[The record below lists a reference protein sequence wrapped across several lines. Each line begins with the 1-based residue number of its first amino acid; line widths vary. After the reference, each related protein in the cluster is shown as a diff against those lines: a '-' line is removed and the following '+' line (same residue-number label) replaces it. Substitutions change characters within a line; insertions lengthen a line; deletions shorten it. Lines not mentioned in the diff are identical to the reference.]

1 MDELHTITE
10 NIALSMGAA
19 WASGINV
26 YAAIFVLGFLGANG
40 QITLPAALQVL
51 AHPLV
56 ITAAGI
62 MYVVEFFADKMP
74 GVDTGWDVLHTFIR
88 IPAGA
93 VLAAG
98 VFGMDSGLSVAA
110 GIIGG
115 GLSAGSHALKSGSRV
130 LINTSPE
137 PFSNWAASIT
147 EDVAVFAGLWTA
159 LKFPALFIT
168 LLILFVLLLI
178 WVLPKLWNAIKTV
191 FRRIAEFFNKP
202 SNPIPPLPEKGEN
215 G

>member
-1 MDELHTITE
+1 MMDDLNQIT
-10 NIALSMGAA
+10 NSIALSMGAA

-26 YAAIFVLGFLGANG
+26 YAAILVLGILGANG
-40 QITLPAALQVL
+40 HITLPAALQVL

-56 ITAAGI
+56 IIAAGI
-62 MYVVEFFADKMP
+62 MYIIEFFADKMP

-98 VFGMDSGLSVAA
+98 VFGMDSALSVAA

-137 PFSNWAASIT
+137 PFSNWAASVS

-168 LLILFVLLLI
+168 LLIVFILLLI
-178 WVLPKLWNAIKTV
+178 WLLPKLWHAIKV
-191 FRRIAEFFNKP
+191 IFRKIAEFFNK
-202 SNPIPPLPEKGEN
+202 PPLPEKGEN

>member
-1 MDELHTITE
+1 MDNLNQITDS
-10 NIALSMGAA
+10 IALSMGAA

-26 YAAIFVLGFLGANG
+26 YAAILVLGILGASGN
-40 QITLPAALQVL
+40 IILPPGLQVL
-51 AHPLV
+51 AHPMV
-56 ITAAGI
+56 IVAAGI
-62 MYVVEFFADKMP
+62 MYLIEFAADKMP

-93 VLAAG
+93 IMAASAFG
-98 VFGMDSGLSVAA
+98 GMDPAIAIGA

-130 LINTSPE
+130 LINSSPE
-137 PFSNWAASIT
+137 PFSNWAASVS

-168 LLILFVLLLI
+168 LLIIFILLLI
-178 WVLPKLWNAIKTV
+178 WLLPKLWHAIKV
-191 FRRIAEFFNKP
+191 IFRKIAEFFNK
-202 SNPIPPLPEKGEN
+202 PPLPEKGEN
-215 G
+215 R

>member
-1 MDELHTITE
+1 MDDLNQIT
-10 NIALSMGAA
+10 NSIALSMGAA

-26 YAAIFVLGFLGANG
+26 YAAILVLGILGANG
-40 QITLPAALQVL
+40 HITLPAALQVL

-56 ITAAGI
+56 IIAAGI
-62 MYVVEFFADKMP
+62 MYIIEFFADKMP

-98 VFGMDSGLSVAA
+98 VFGMDSALSVAA

-137 PFSNWAASIT
+137 PFSNWAASVS

-168 LLILFVLLLI
+168 LLIVFILLLI
-178 WVLPKLWNAIKTV
+178 WLLPKLWHAIKV
-191 FRRIAEFFNKP
+191 IFRKIAEFFNK
-202 SNPIPPLPEKGEN
+202 PPLPEKGEN